1 MFDQLESLD
10 AKFQEIEAQL
20 QDPAIVTDSKKLREL
35 TKLRAELE
43 PVVAAWAEQRT
54 RLKQLEEAEG
64 ILGDKE
70 MDPELREMAEMEIP
84 DLKKAIEAGEV
95 ELKRLLVPKDPK
107 DARNV
112 ILEVRAGTGGE
123 EAALFAGELFRM
135 YVRFAE
141 RRGFKVSILDESE
154 ADMGGLKEAVAEIE
168 GEGAYSVFRFE
179 SGVHRVQ
186 RVPKTETQG
195 RIHTSAATVAVMPE
209 ADEVDIQIHDKDL
222 RIDTFCSG
230 GKGGQSV
237 NTTYS
242 AVRLTHLPTNTVVQC
257 QDERSQLKNMAK
269 AMTVLRSR
277 LLASPRWA
285 PATAARRS
293 APTTSPRAASP
304 TTGSTSPST
313 SSTPSWLASWNPFWN
328 PCALPSRRSG
338 SNSSKGRPTLHCG
351 HWQLTIERYPT
362 TSPYSGFAFVE
373 WGTPWRASLS
383 PS

>member
-1 MFDQLESLD
+1 MFDQLEGLD
-10 AKFQEIEAQL
+10 ARFQEVEAQL
-20 QDPAIVTDSKKLREL
+20 QDPAIVSDSKKLREL

-43 PVVAAWAEQRT
+43 PVVLTWQAQRN
-54 RLKQLEEAEG
+54 RMQQLKEAEE
-64 ILGDKE
+64 ILADKS
-70 MDPELREMAEMEIP
+70 MDAELREMAELEIP
-84 DLKKAIEAGEV
+84 DLKAAIEAGDL
-95 ELKRLLVPKDPK
+95 ELKKLLVPKDPK

-123 EAALFAGELFRM
+123 EAALFAAELFRM

-141 RRGFKVSILDESE
+141 RKGFKVSVLDESE

-209 ADEVDIQIHDKDL
+209 ADEVDIEIHQKDL
-222 RIDTFCSG
+222 RVDTFCSG

-277 LLASPRWA
+277 LLEKAQAEVDAESSALRKSQVGSGD
-285 PATAARRS
+285 RS
-293 APTTSPRAASP
+293 EKIRTYNFPQSRVTDHRVNVTIHQLDSFMQGQIEPILEPLRAAHEAER
-304 TTGSTSPST
+304 
-313 SSTPSWLASWNPFWN
+313 LQ
-328 PCALPSRRSG
+328 
-338 SNSSKGRPTLHCG
+338 
-351 HWQLTIERYPT
+351 QL
-362 TSPYSGFAFVE
+362 GA
-373 WGTPWRASLS
+373 
-383 PS
+383 

>member
-1 MFDQLESLD
+1 MFDQLEALD
-10 AKFQEIEAQL
+10 AKFQQVEAQL
-20 QDPAIVTDSKKLREL
+20 QDPVCVSDPKKLREL

-43 PVVAAWAEQRT
+43 PVVLAWQAQRT
-54 RLKQLEEAEG
+54 RLQQLREAEE
-64 ILGDKE
+64 ILADRS
-70 MDPELREMAEMEIP
+70 MDAELREMAEMEIP
-84 DLKKAIEAGEV
+84 DLKGAIEVGEAD
-95 ELKRLLVPKDPK
+95 LRKLLVPKDPK

-135 YVRFAE
+135 YLRFAE
-141 RRGFKVSILDESE
+141 RKGFKVSVLDESE

-209 ADEVDIQIHDKDL
+209 ADEVEIEVHQKDL
-222 RIDTFCSG
+222 RVDTFCSG

-277 LLASPRWA
+277 LLQKAQGEADAESSALRKA
-285 PATAARRS
+285 QVGSGDRS
-293 APTTSPRAASP
+293 EKIRTYNFPQSRVTDHRVNVTIHSLETFMQGQIEPILEPLRAAHEAER
-304 TTGSTSPST
+304 
-313 SSTPSWLASWNPFWN
+313 L
-328 PCALPSRRSG
+328 
-338 SNSSKGRPTLHCG
+338 K
-351 HWQLTIERYPT
+351 QLE
-362 TSPYSGFAFVE
+362 S
-373 WGTPWRASLS
+373 
-383 PS
+383 

>member
-1 MFDQLESLD
+1 MRDQLEALD
-10 AKFQEIEAQL
+10 AKFQEVEAQL
-20 QDPAIVTDSKKLREL
+20 QDPSVVSDSKKLREL
-35 TKLRAELE
+35 TRLRAELE
-43 PVVAAWAEQRT
+43 PVVLVWAQQRN
-54 RLKQLEEAEG
+54 RLQQLAEAEL
-64 ILGDKE
+64 ILNDRS
-70 MDPELREMAEMEIP
+70 MDADLREMAELEIP
-84 DLKKAIEAGEV
+84 ELKAALEAGEA
-95 ELKRLLVPKDPK
+95 ELRKLLVPKDPK

-123 EAALFAGELFRM
+123 EAALFAAELFRM
-135 YVRFAE
+135 YARFAE
-141 RRGFKVSILDESE
+141 RKGFKVSILDQSE
-154 ADMGGLKEAVAEIE
+154 ADMGGVKEVIAEIE

-209 ADEVDIQIHDKDL
+209 ADEVDIEIHQKDL

-277 LLASPRWA
+277 LLEKAQAEADAESSA
-285 PATAARRS
+285 LRRS
-293 APTTSPRAASP
+293 QV
-304 TTGSTSPST
+304 GSGDRSEKIRTYNFPQ
-313 SSTPSWLASWNPFWN
+313 
-328 PCALPSRRSG
+328 SRVTDHRVNVTIHQLDAFMAGQIESVLEPLRSAFEAE
-338 SNSSKGRPTLHCG
+338 RLQ
-351 HWQLTIERYPT
+351 QL
-362 TSPYSGFAFVE
+362 G
-373 WGTPWRASLS
+373 
-383 PS
+383 

>member
-1 MFDQLESLD
+1 MFDQLEALD
-10 AKFQEIEAQL
+10 ARFQEVEAQL
-20 QDPAIVTDSKKLREL
+20 QDPAIVSDSKKLREL
-35 TKLRAELE
+35 TKLRSELE
-43 PVVAAWAEQRT
+43 PVVLVWQAQRT
-54 RLKQLEEAEG
+54 RLQQLKEAEE
-64 ILGDKE
+64 ILADKT
-70 MDPELREMAEMEIP
+70 MDAELREMAELEIP
-84 DLKKAIEAGEV
+84 ELKVAIEVGEA
-95 ELKRLLVPKDPK
+95 ELTKLLVPKDPK

-123 EAALFAGELFRM
+123 EAALFAAELFRM

-141 RRGFKVSILDESE
+141 RKGFKVSVLDESE

-209 ADEVDIQIHDKDL
+209 ADEVDIEIHQKDL
-222 RIDTFCSG
+222 RVDTFCSG

-277 LLASPRWA
+277 LLEKAQAEVDAESSALRKSQVGSGD
-285 PATAARRS
+285 RS
-293 APTTSPRAASP
+293 EKIRTYNFPQSRVTDHRVNVTIHQLDSFMQGQIEPILEPLRAAFEAER
-304 TTGSTSPST
+304 
-313 SSTPSWLASWNPFWN
+313 L
-328 PCALPSRRSG
+328 
-338 SNSSKGRPTLHCG
+338 K
-351 HWQLTIERYPT
+351 QLGE
-362 TSPYSGFAFVE
+362 
-373 WGTPWRASLS
+373 
-383 PS
+383 

>member
-1 MFDQLESLD
+1 MHDQLEALD
-10 AKFQEIEAQL
+10 AKFQEVEAQL
-20 QDPAIVTDSKKLREL
+20 QDPAVVCDSKKLREL
-35 TKLRAELE
+35 TRLRAELE
-43 PVVAAWAEQRT
+43 PVVLAWSAQRT
-54 RLKQLEEAEG
+54 RLHQLAEAEL
-64 ILGDKE
+64 ILGDKS
-70 MDPELREMAEMEIP
+70 MDPELREMAEAEIP
-84 DLKKAIEAGEV
+84 DLKAGIEVGEA
-95 ELKRLLVPKDPK
+95 ELRKLLVPKDPK

-123 EAALFAGELFRM
+123 EAALFAAELFRM

-141 RRGFKVSILDESE
+141 RRGFKVSVLDESE
-154 ADMGGLKEAVAEIE
+154 AEMGGLKEVIAEIE

-209 ADEVDIQIHDKDL
+209 ADEVDIQIHEKDL

-257 QDERSQLKNMAK
+257 QDERSQIKNMAK

-277 LLASPRWA
+277 LLEKAQAEADAES
-285 PATAARRS
+285 TALRRS
-293 APTTSPRAASP
+293 QVGSGDRSEKIRTYNFPQSRITDHRVNVTIHQLDAFMQGQIEPVLEPLRAAYEAER
-304 TTGSTSPST
+304 
-313 SSTPSWLASWNPFWN
+313 LQ
-328 PCALPSRRSG
+328 
-338 SNSSKGRPTLHCG
+338 
-351 HWQLTIERYPT
+351 QL
-362 TSPYSGFAFVE
+362 G
-373 WGTPWRASLS
+373 
-383 PS
+383 